1 MDDKELIQLAAI
13 AAGIDLYTRL
23 DELTQ
28 QWTYFVRPA
37 LDPWNPLTDDGDSR
51 MLEVALRVDVMWYP
65 SDVWVKSILSEC
77 ADASEEYSSNNGD
90 RSAAL
95 RRAILR
101 VAAEIGKGA
110 VTQNISG
117 SDSNDSGSY
126 SFEVKSA
133 VKFIES
139 DDITDEAKHIAAQF
153 EDGDVT
159 ENDLRRFALSSDG
172 LGLDE
177 FNEYIEGDLASMI
190 QSMIDELGGVDSERD
205 EDVVEKLN
213 EFFNFTPPLSSM

>member
-1 MDDKELIQLAAI
+1 MKCKTITLNLEGKSDAD
-13 AAGIDLYTRL
+13 IDL
-23 DELTQ
+23 
-28 QWTYFVRPA
+28 A
-37 LDPWNPLTDDGDSR
+37 L
-51 MLEVALRVDVMWYP
+51 EQAVE
-65 SDVWVKSILSEC
+65 SIK
-77 ADASEEYSSNNGD
+77 AG
-90 RSAAL
+90 
-95 RRAILR
+95 
-101 VAAEIGKGA
+101 
-110 VTQNISG
+110 NISG

-139 DDITDEAKHIAAQF
+139 DDITDEAKHIATQF

-190 QSMIDELGGVDSERD
+190 QVMIDELGGVDSERD
-205 EDVVEKLN
+205 EDLVEKLN

>member
-1 MDDKELIQLAAI
+1 MKCKTITLNLEGKSDADIELALEQAVASIK
-13 AAGIDLYTRL
+13 AG
-23 DELTQ
+23 
-28 QWTYFVRPA
+28 
-37 LDPWNPLTDDGDSR
+37 
-51 MLEVALRVDVMWYP
+51 
-65 SDVWVKSILSEC
+65 
-77 ADASEEYSSNNGD
+77 
-90 RSAAL
+90 
-95 RRAILR
+95 
-101 VAAEIGKGA
+101 
-110 VTQNISG
+110 NISG